1 VTGSRNIGVNGSNG
15 NEANQTVFNR
25 VSLVTGSRNIG
36 VNGSNGN
43 EANQT
48 VFNRVSL
55 SANKEP
61 VTSTT
66 EQINAYEAER
76 GRNLIR
82 NAAFLKDIG
91 IPTEEDKATAKEAER
106 QAKLLKKQSKPV
118 LPKVSIAPRESI
130 RNRTQTSEENSSSSQ
145 KVPNDEDVRY
155 EPTAM
160 TTTNDDDDDDDDDDD
175 ADNNG

>member
-1 VTGSRNIGVNGSNG
+1 MVV
-15 NEANQTVFNR
+15 
-25 VSLVTGSRNIG
+25 
-36 VNGSNGN
+36 
-43 EANQT
+43 
-48 VFNRVSL
+48 NRVSL

-66 EQINAYEAER
+66 EQLSVIAAVRDGNI
-76 GRNLIR
+76 IR

-155 EPTAM
+155 ELTAM
-160 TTTNDDDDDDDDDDD
+160 TTNDDDDDDDDDDD
-175 ADNNG
+175 VDDADNNG